1 MANMWAGRALLFL
14 WVAGCVTSGIGGPVR
29 AGTLADGVYEGEYKS
44 FPNAAK
50 VRVKVARGRIS
61 DVEILSHF
69 ASGIGHKADDVIPG
83 RIVEEQSTAVD
94 AVTGATNSS
103 RVIMNAVEIALKDA
117 RR

>member
-1 MANMWAGRALLFL
+1 MRGLRPLLLL
-14 WVAGCVTSGIGGPVR
+14 WVVGCVTGTVGGPVR
-29 AGTLADGVYEGEYKS
+29 AGELSDGVYEGEAKS
-44 FPNAAK
+44 FPNKAK
-50 VRVKVARGRIS
+50 VRVTVQRGRIH

-69 ASGIGHKADDVIPG
+69 ASGIGHKADDVIPQ

-103 RVIMNAVEIALKDA
+103 RVIMNAVEAALKDA

>member
-1 MANMWAGRALLFL
+1 VGRVLR
-14 WVAGCVTSGIGGPVR
+14 GSIGGPVR
-29 AGTLADGVYEGEYKS
+29 AGALADGVYEGEYKS
-44 FPNAAK
+44 FPNSAK

-69 ASGIGHKADDVIPG
+69 ASGIGHRADDVIPG

-103 RVIMNAVEIALKDA
+103 RVIMNAVEVALRDA
-117 RR
+117 R